1 LRLVTKIAMGCCRY
15 GLPIT
20 EVISEGN
27 VGLMKAVKHFEPE
40 KGFRLTTC
48 AMWWIRASIQENVL
62 LSWSLLKIV
71 ASANQEK
78 LFFRLR
84 KAKREIFAFEEGDLR
99 LDQVKLIARRVG
111 VAEMSS
117 K

>member
-1 LRLVTKIAMGCCRY
+1 
-15 GLPIT
+15 
-20 EVISEGN
+20 
-27 VGLMKAVKHFEPE
+27 
-40 KGFRLTTC
+40 
-48 AMWWIRASIQENVL
+48 L

-71 ASANQEK
+71 ASANQKK

-99 LDQVKLIARRVG
+99 PDQVKLIARRVG